1 MQSITTTTILLSLL
15 RPIHTSIH
23 LFHTQDGSPI
33 EFYDCVFVYDLP
45 YCRRPTAP
53 VDLTRSHHPL
63 SCDGRPTGIRR
74 HFSQMRSANISIS
87 TVLHRWKSSLEQV
100 EAYARYSHHPTQFD
114 GVICQC
120 EGESVFGKDC
130 EYELPYG
137 STLEQTL
144 DWQMEMRNA
153 DEWKVQIY
161 GNITCYDGISCNS
174 GVLCLDWREICD
186 GIQNCMYG
194 HDEENCDILE
204 MNMCDEDEYRCSN
217 GLCIPDA
224 YFLDGELDCLDWTDE
239 MRSWQGSH

>member
-1 MQSITTTTILLSLL
+1 MDHPSNSTIVSSFRTYPTAVVPRLRSISLALITHSPVMGDLLASDVISA
-15 RPIHTSIH
+15 RCDPPISASA
-23 LFHTQDGSPI
+23 LFFIDGS
-33 EFYDCVFVYDLP
+33 
-45 YCRRPTAP
+45 
-53 VDLTRSHHPL
+53 
-63 SCDGRPTGIRR
+63 
-74 HFSQMRSANISIS
+74 
-87 TVLHRWKSSLEQV
+87 
-100 EAYARYSHHPTQFD
+100 
-114 GVICQC
+114 QC

-186 GIQNCMYG
+186 GIQNCMYR